1 MTIDL
6 SKLKVGDSVKL
17 RCGGV
22 IEVVSDFYLGS
33 DRVVIDGGVW
43 NIDGKFLSNLTCQ
56 LDIIEIIPKPEPVVH
71 IAYVAMLPKLC
82 LDDDIYRELNDIK
95 RDYSKATPIFKITLT
110 DGIPSIEEVTE

>member
-6 SKLKVGDSVKL
+6 SKLKAGDSVKL

-22 IEVVSDFYLGS
+22 VEIIRVDSECIYIDDYWWIIRDAGLKKESHPFDVIEA
-33 DRVVIDGGVW
+33 
-43 NIDGKFLSNLTCQ
+43 
-56 LDIIEIIPKPEPVVH
+56 IPKPEPVVH

-95 RDYSKATPIFKITLT
+95 RDYSEATPIFKITLT
-110 DGIPSIEEVTE
+110 DGEPTIEKVTA